1 MMHELVFS
9 AADGS
14 FPENLIIPFW
24 SENLDSQLTVLAADL
39 GVPAGPLLA
48 DFRAKP
54 NETLVL
60 YPQQASFAGRVFLL
74 GLGDKP
80 DAVAARKAFRLLFYQ
95 QRNKIGAGAS
105 LDLLR
110 YSNLAAAADD
120 LLAAHAAAATWAADL
135 AGYDLAKFRTE
146 GKETPAALQ
155 RLVVYL
161 PAHLHPLAQERARV
175 ARTIAG
181 AQLRAM
187 DLVNLPG
194 NRMNALHLAAAAE
207 QAGAEAG
214 FAVQVLH
221 KAEIEQLGLGGLLA
235 VNQGSTL
242 PPTFTVMEYRPAQAA
257 GPLPKIGLA
266 GKGVTFDTGGISIKE
281 ATNMGWMKSDM
292 GGAAAVIG
300 AMEVAA
306 RLQLPVHLVGVVPA
320 TDNKPD
326 GNAIQP
332 GDIIDTY
339 SGLTIEVDDTDA
351 EGRIILADAVS
362 YLAKNHQ
369 PDVMIDLATLTGA
382 CIFALGYH
390 AAGLMTQNDALA
402 QQLAAAGQR
411 SGDRVWRLPLWD
423 DYQAQIKSDMAD
435 VKNYGGRPAG
445 AITAAKLIERFTAKH
460 SAWAH
465 LDIAGTAFADSP
477 FGGQRHATAFGVALL
492 AEYLM
497 NGPGQA

>member
-1 MMHELVFS
+1 
-9 AADGS
+9 
-14 FPENLIIPFW
+14 
-24 SENLDSQLTVLAADL
+24 
-39 GVPAGPLLA
+39 
-48 DFRAKP
+48 
-54 NETLVL
+54 
-60 YPQQASFAGRVFLL
+60 
-74 GLGDKP
+74 
-80 DAVAARKAFRLLFYQ
+80 
-95 QRNKIGAGAS
+95 
-105 LDLLR
+105 
-110 YSNLAAAADD
+110 
-120 LLAAHAAAATWAADL
+120 
-135 AGYDLAKFRTE
+135 
-146 GKETPAALQ
+146 
-155 RLVVYL
+155 
-161 PAHLHPLAQERARV
+161 
-175 ARTIAG
+175 
-181 AQLRAM
+181 
-187 DLVNLPG
+187 
-194 NRMNALHLAAAAE
+194 
-207 QAGAEAG
+207 
-214 FAVQVLH
+214 
-221 KAEIEQLGLGGLLA
+221 
-235 VNQGSTL
+235 
-242 PPTFTVMEYRPAQAA
+242 
-257 GPLPKIGLA
+257 
-266 GKGVTFDTGGISIKE
+266 
-281 ATNMGWMKSDM
+281 
-292 GGAAAVIG
+292 
-300 AMEVAA
+300 
-306 RLQLPVHLVGVVPA
+306 VGVVPA

-390 AAGLMTQNDALA
+390 AAGLMTQNDTLA